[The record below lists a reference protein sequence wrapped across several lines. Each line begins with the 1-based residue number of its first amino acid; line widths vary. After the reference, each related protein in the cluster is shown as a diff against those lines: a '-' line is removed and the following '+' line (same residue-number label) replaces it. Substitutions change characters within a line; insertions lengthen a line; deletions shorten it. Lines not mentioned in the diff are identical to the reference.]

1 MALPVACCQLST
13 HTKISDEA
21 SLNHHLRLGTFF
33 DPWSRSAADLIP
45 QTLSFGSAKLVL
57 YVSSPASFI
66 ACWLASLIR
75 IPILRSRPR
84 PLFGLRFPKRLPVGS
99 LIRFSFSNPQC
110 RADAPEGAISPPPV
124 VCRATSF
131 QVSGK
136 RADRCWRPR
145 RRGSADIPPARGHRF
160 SRRPPGRDSRPRC
173 RQNPL
178 G

>member
-1 MALPVACCQLST
+1 MKLLST
-13 HTKISDEA
+13 IIYGWE
-21 SLNHHLRLGTFF
+21 LLLILG
-33 DPWSRSAADLIP
+33 
-45 QTLSFGSAKLVL
+45 LVL
-57 YVSSPASFI
+57 LPILFLKRFHSDRQNLSWYVSSPASVI
-66 ACWLASLIR
+66 ACWLTSLIR

-84 PLFGLRFPKRLPVGS
+84 PLFGLRFPKRLPVS
-99 LIRFSFSNPQC
+99 SFIRFSFSNPQC

-124 VCRATSF
+124 VCRATCF

-145 RRGSADIPPARGHRF
+145 RRGSADIPPARGLRF